1 MQDFLCENFYNTGM
15 RYFLIVIGLLS
26 LPLCA
31 APADEPEIVIELTGT
46 PDKQMSDGVD
56 IWDKDAKQLTR
67 LFSGKTREKALALIT
82 SVSTKDAN
90 VLATD
95 GTKYRFV
102 QYGREGGYRKFL
114 FQAKEPQTFVA
125 VATDTQEALSL
136 AKRYQVDIHISET
149 EFLDT
154 YGTQTSSVFLPAPN
168 GQTLYQTEINQKTPE
183 FFLFEQG
190 RLVRRLSKEQADQLV
205 QTQQETAR
213 KQAQTPKTAPPKK
226 PYKALLYGGTVH
238 DQMYM
243 PRVIQRKPSETVKSS
258 K

>member
-1 MQDFLCENFYNTGM
+1 M
-15 RYFLIVIGLLS
+15 RYFLLLVGFLS
-26 LPLCA
+26 LPLYA

-90 VLATD
+90 VLAAD

-125 VATDTQEALSL
+125 VAANLKDSLSL
-136 AKRYQVDIHISET
+136 FTRYQADINISET
-149 EFLDT
+149 EFLEE
-154 YGTQTSSVFLPAPN
+154 YGPITSSVFLPVPN
-168 GQTLYQTEINQKTPE
+168 GQTLYRTEINKKAPE

-190 RLVRRLSKEQADQLV
+190 RLARRLTKEQTDKLV
-205 QTQQETAR
+205 QTQQETVR

-226 PYKALLYGGTVH
+226 PYKALLYGGTLH

-243 PRVIQRKPSETVKSS
+243 PRVIQRKPSATVKSAR
-258 K
+258 

>member
-1 MQDFLCENFYNTGM
+1 M
-15 RYFLIVIGLLS
+15 RYFLLLVGFLS
-26 LPLCA
+26 FPLWA

-90 VLATD
+90 VLAAD

-102 QYGREGGYRKFL
+102 QYGHEGSYRKFL
-114 FQAKEPQTFVA
+114 FRAKEPQTFVA
-125 VATDTQEALSL
+125 VAANLKDSLSL
-136 AKRYQVDIHISET
+136 FTRYQADINISET
-149 EFLDT
+149 EFLEE
-154 YGTQTSSVFLPAPN
+154 YGPTTSSVFLPVPN
-168 GQTLYQTEINQKTPE
+168 GQTLYRVNSKGGTPQ

-190 RLVRRLSKEQADQLV
+190 RLARLLTKEQTDKLV
-205 QTQQETAR
+205 QTQQETVR

-226 PYKALLYGGTVH
+226 PYKALLYGGTLH

-243 PRVIQRKPSETVKSS
+243 PRVIQRKPSATVKSAR
-258 K
+258 